1 MNYSEKM
8 FVRSLTFCAKTS
20 FEKNAWTF
28 FLLFSWLISDIS
40 VKYDCTTYQL
50 KFHLDPGR
58 WFLTQ
63 YSTNYPAE
71 TRRKHTVSGRNLP
84 ENARNSMEKSG
95 CRFCQVPACSRR
107 NRRNP
112 VTGSIHRNTASTFRR
127 FPVFSSGIRPVLLDL
142 GRLIAWPSS
151 NTARHYRGRQL
162 QLHIISSELR

>member
-84 ENARNSMEKSG
+84 ENARNSTEKSG
-95 CRFCQVPACSRR
+95 DLIRLAVLPGSCLFRAEPEKSDHRICSPEYCFHVPSISDVFQRDPARTSR
-107 NRRNP
+107 P
-112 VTGSIHRNTASTFRR
+112 GEAHRVAF
-127 FPVFSSGIRPVLLDL
+127 
-142 GRLIAWPSS
+142 
-151 NTARHYRGRQL
+151 
-162 QLHIISSELR
+162 